1 MSMKRTDLEKNKFLK
16 VNGKIHQAPTPD
28 RFADQ
33 SAALPDRREQR
44 KLDQAA
50 GLIPFAV
57 KLNGELVKEI
67 QALALTRQMGLSE
80 TVTELLRQGLVKEQK
95 Q

>member
-1 MSMKRTDLEKNKFLK
+1 MTMKRTDLAKAKFLK
-16 VNGKIHQAPTPD
+16 VNGQIHKAPTPG

-33 SAALPDRREQR
+33 SALPDRREQR

-57 KLNGELVKEI
+57 KLNADLVKEI
-67 QALALTRQMGLSE
+67 QERATARQTGVNE
-80 TVTELLRQGLVKEQK
+80 TVTELLRQGLDQS
-95 Q
+95 

>member
-16 VNGKIHQAPTPD
+16 VNGKIHQAPTPG

-33 SAALPDRREQR
+33 AVALLDRREQR

-57 KLNGELVKEI
+57 KLNGDLVKEI
-67 QALALTRQMGLSE
+67 QALALTSQMRINE
-80 TVTELLRQGLVKEQK
+80 IVAELLRQGLAKAQK
-95 Q
+95 K